1 MDIVIYILAFL
12 VLLMLFFEQFLPD
25 ITYSSNQNYEKIG
38 TQYNDKKIIISKI
51 NEFIKIIK
59 KNSLFISFSEQR
71 NRWMLFIM
79 YNNEYS
85 ILELKITK
93 EDIYY
98 LTITSQDGSISIYSD
113 ILIYLKMFIHDI
125 LGEIYIYEQL
135 SYDPYFYSIIY
146 CNIESSN
153 IESRLYGLKAYD
165 LANRKYNN
173 YFPRDDYYLFF
184 VNLFTNVIVEHID
197 IITSNIFINKKYYL
211 VLYLTLK
218 IFSDILNKDFERSL
232 LKINDMYNFKN
243 KLNGLSKMIVLYYF
257 QNFIKEECTH
267 ILYKI
272 REKSV

>member
-1 MDIVIYILAFL
+1 
-12 VLLMLFFEQFLPD
+12 
-25 ITYSSNQNYEKIG
+25 
-38 TQYNDKKIIISKI
+38 
-51 NEFIKIIK
+51 
-59 KNSLFISFSEQR
+59 
-71 NRWMLFIM
+71 
-79 YNNEYS
+79 
-85 ILELKITK
+85 
-93 EDIYY
+93 
-98 LTITSQDGSISIYSD
+98 
-113 ILIYLKMFIHDI
+113 MFIHDI

-232 LKINDMYNFKN
+232 LKINDMYDFKN

-257 QNFIKEECTH
+257 QNFINARICKCAQFLSE
-267 ILYKI
+267 I
-272 REKSV
+272 SNG